1 MEVTATINLD
11 EYRKVS
17 DDIKHYIG
25 LCTIG
30 ISNGFTDDEKAA
42 VAEAF
47 HELVDKDKTGDWFY
61 SGEVNGKK
69 FFLADNGEMG
79 YTLMLPEEY

>member
-1 MEVTATINLD
+1 MQAIINLD

-17 DDIKHYIG
+17 DDIQHCIG
-25 LCTIG
+25 LYTIG
-30 ISNGFTDDEKAA
+30 IRTEFTDEEQTAIT
-42 VAEAF
+42 EAF
-47 HELVDKDKTGDWFY
+47 HNLAEQDKTGDWFY

-69 FFLADNGEMG
+69 FFLADNGEVG